1 MPDDDAC
8 LVLSEKLFSKNMQ
21 CEKRVLLSCCRVL
34 AVGGGVGT
42 GRLVIARGNGG
53 EELRDQWREERGGSG
68 DDVLRTQGC
77 EGR

>member
-1 MPDDDAC
+1 MMM
-8 LVLSEKLFSKNMQ
+8 LVLFFQKSFFRKICNVKKES
-21 CEKRVLLSCCRVL
+21 LSCCRVL
-34 AVGGGVGT
+34 AVSGVVGT